1 MMEGEPEPEIMFM
14 AVSSRVK
21 PLAVGGGQ
29 VQHHI
34 NTYTHSEGTQAYG
47 LG

>member
-1 MMEGEPEPEIMFM
+1 MEGEPEPEIMFM

-29 VQHHI
+29 VCAGQHLFG
-34 NTYTHSEGTQAYG
+34 SGQ
-47 LG
+47 